1 MEKEEVKE
9 KEKVDEVEEVE
20 EETEEVKPKSKFVR
34 VIINTFIFIILL
46 VVGLIVYA
54 KYVGTEGLV
63 VKEYRVESDILTTNF
78 SGLKIVHFSDLLYKT
93 TIDKDDVKEL
103 VERINELK
111 PDIVV
116 FTGDLTGSRKL
127 TDNDKSFLIEQ
138 LSSINTTIGAYAVY
152 GDHDY
157 KNQNFEEIMTSSSFT
172 ILNNAYDAIY
182 NNTNDPMYI
191 VGLSCVS
198 KENVNLEQAFSFYNE
213 ENRPYIIVLAHDGKT
228 VKSIDESNYET
239 DMILLGHSLG
249 GSVKIPGLENILI
262 DDNAYKYYDAYY
274 KKGIT
279 NIYVSSGLGTDEYE
293 YRLFN
298 KPSFNLYRLKAK

>member
-1 MEKEEVKE
+1 MEKEEIKETEEKEEVKE
-9 KEKVDEVEEVE
+9 
-20 EETEEVKPKSKFVR
+20 TKSKGFLK
-34 VIINTFIFIILL
+34 VIINLFVFIILL
-46 VVGLIVYA
+46 VVGTIVYA
-54 KYVGTEGLV
+54 KYVGTKGLV
-63 VKEYRVESDILTTNF
+63 VKEYRVESEILTTNF

-93 TIDKDDVKEL
+93 TINKEDVKTL
-103 VERINELK
+103 VDRINELR

-116 FTGDLTGSRKL
+116 FTGDLVGTSKKL
-127 TDNDKSFLIEQ
+127 SESDKNFLIEQ
-138 LSSINTTIGAYAVY
+138 LSSVKTTIGAYAVY

-157 KNQNFEEIMTSSSFT
+157 KNQDYEEIMTTSSFK
-172 ILNNAYDAIY
+172 ILNNNFDAIY
-182 NNTNDPMYI
+182 NSTNDPMYI
-191 VGLSCVS
+191 VGLSCIA

-249 GSVKIPGLENILI
+249 GSVKIPGLENLLL
-262 DDNAYKYYDAYY
+262 DSNAYKYYDDYY

-279 NIYVSSGLGTDEYE
+279 NIYVSSGLGTDKYE

-298 KPSFNLYRLKAK
+298 RPSFNLYRLKAK